1 VTDSGQQSGPAHIA
15 DVARRAGV
23 STATVSRSLRGL
35 GRVAPGTRERVV
47 QAAEELHY
55 VPSPAAAQLASRR
68 THAIGVVVTTS
79 GRWFWSEVVTGA
91 EQVLRGAGYDLLL
104 YLVDEPSGRRQF
116 FELMPLRRRVD
127 AVLLL
132 ASSVSAREQRE
143 LRDADVPVLV
153 VGGRVP
159 GGASVRTDD
168 AAAAGN
174 AARHLLALG
183 HRDLVMVCGTA
194 TDPSSRRTTRL
205 RRSGFERALADHG
218 IEGRV
223 MVTHAG
229 IDGGAAAAEQLLRNG
244 DLPTALLAE
253 QDELAL
259 GALRALR
266 RAGVS
271 VPAEVSVVG
280 MDDHELAEA
289 VDLTTVATSPQ
300 VLGHRAAVALLATLG
315 PTSTRPA
322 DVVLPTRL
330 VLRGTTG
337 PPRAAAELT
346 RPVRLAAPPG

>member
-1 VTDSGQQSGPAHIA
+1 MTESGHRRGPAHIE

-35 GRVAPGTRERVV
+35 GRVAPRTRERVV

-79 GRWFWSEVVTGA
+79 GRWYWSEVVAGA

-104 YLVDEPSGRRQF
+104 YIVDELSSRRHF

-132 ASSVSAREQRE
+132 ASSVSAREQKE
-143 LRDADVPVLV
+143 LRHADVPVLV
-153 VGGRVP
+153 AGAKVP
-159 GGASVRTDD
+159 GHTSVRSDD
-168 AAAAGN
+168 AAAAGS

-183 HRDLVMVCGTA
+183 HRDLLLVCGTS

-223 MVTHAG
+223 LVTHPG
-229 IDGGAAAAEQLLRNG
+229 IDGGAAAVEQLLRNG

-266 RAGVS
+266 RAAVA
-271 VPAEVSVVG
+271 VPGDVSVVG
-280 MDDHELAEA
+280 IDDHELAEA
-289 VDLTTVATSPQ
+289 VELTTVATSPQ
-300 VLGHRAAVALLATLG
+300 ALGHRAGVALLSALG
-315 PTSTRPA
+315 PTQTPQA

-337 PPRAAAELT
+337 PPRGTELV
-346 RPVRLAAPPG
+346 RPVRLAAPPA